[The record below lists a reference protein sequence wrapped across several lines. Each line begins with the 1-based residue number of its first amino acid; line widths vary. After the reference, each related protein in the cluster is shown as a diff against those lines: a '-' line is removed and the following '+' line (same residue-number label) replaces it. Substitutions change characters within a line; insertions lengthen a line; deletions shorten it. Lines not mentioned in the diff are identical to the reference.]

1 MSLNIKNPETHE
13 LARELAALL
22 HTTVTSAV
30 TLALKES
37 IATRETG
44 SQALNKVERLRA
56 ISARG
61 RRWPIRR
68 ARASTL
74 IIADSQNPRIARDA
88 YRDFGK
94 GSGHLAQLNFGDCF
108 SYALAK
114 ANTEPL
120 LYVGLDFSHTD
131 VAAARIQ

>member
-30 TLALKES
+30 TLASKES

-56 ISARG
+56 ISAR
-61 RRWPIRR
+61 
-68 ARASTL
+68 
-74 IIADSQNPRIARDA
+74 
-88 YRDFGK
+88 
-94 GSGHLAQLNFGDCF
+94 
-108 SYALAK
+108 
-114 ANTEPL
+114 
-120 LYVGLDFSHTD
+120 
-131 VAAARIQ
+131 AAARVQATSGRDLHDVTDGLYDVQGLPL

>member
-44 SQALNKVERLRA
+44 IQPVAKAERPRA
-56 ISARG
+56 ISAR
-61 RRWPIRR
+61 
-68 ARASTL
+68 
-74 IIADSQNPRIARDA
+74 
-88 YRDFGK
+88 
-94 GSGHLAQLNFGDCF
+94 
-108 SYALAK
+108 
-114 ANTEPL
+114 
-120 LYVGLDFSHTD
+120 
-131 VAAARIQ
+131 AAARVRATSGLNLHDVADGLYDAQGLPL

>member
-44 SQALNKVERLRA
+44 SQPVAKVERLRA
-56 ISARG
+56 ISAR
-61 RRWPIRR
+61 
-68 ARASTL
+68 
-74 IIADSQNPRIARDA
+74 
-88 YRDFGK
+88 
-94 GSGHLAQLNFGDCF
+94 
-108 SYALAK
+108 
-114 ANTEPL
+114 
-120 LYVGLDFSHTD
+120 
-131 VAAARIQ
+131 AAARVQATSGRDLHDVTDGLYDVQGLPL

>member
-44 SQALNKVERLRA
+44 SQPVAKVERLRA
-56 ISARG
+56 ISAR
-61 RRWPIRR
+61 
-68 ARASTL
+68 
-74 IIADSQNPRIARDA
+74 
-88 YRDFGK
+88 
-94 GSGHLAQLNFGDCF
+94 
-108 SYALAK
+108 
-114 ANTEPL
+114 
-120 LYVGLDFSHTD
+120 
-131 VAAARIQ
+131 AAARVRATSARDLHDVADGLYDVQGLPL